1 MVLSEGRQVFFG
13 PPSEARAYF
22 EGLGYQSLPRQSTA
36 DYLTGCTDPNER
48 QFAAGRSARDVPST
62 PEALESA
69 FQTSRFSRDLD
80 DSREK
85 YKLLME
91 TEREDQEA
99 FRAAVAADKKKGVS
113 KKSPY
118 TLGFTGQVRALTVR
132 QFQMKMQD
140 KFHLY
145 TSFTLS
151 TVLSLVLGAAFL
163 NLPTTSAGAFT
174 RGGVIFA
181 ALLTTCLDA
190 FGEMPGQM
198 LGRPILRK
206 QTSYSMYR
214 PSAIAVA
221 NTIADLPFSAARVL
235 VFNLPVYF
243 MSNLSRTAGGFWT
256 FHLFNYLAYLT
267 MQGESVFFLSQNP
280 TNVLARFLPHVWT
293 DLHQFPR
300 GFSSCSLLHS

>member
-1 MVLSEGRQVFFG
+1 
-13 PPSEARAYF
+13 
-22 EGLGYQSLPRQSTA
+22 
-36 DYLTGCTDPNER
+36 
-48 QFAAGRSARDVPST
+48 
-62 PEALESA
+62 
-69 FQTSRFSRDLD
+69 
-80 DSREK
+80 
-85 YKLLME
+85 ME

-256 FHLFNYLAYLT
+256 FHLFNYVAYLT

-280 TNVLARFLPHVWT
+280 TNVLARLLPHVWT

-300 GFSSCSLLHS
+300 GFSSCSVLHS